1 MYYFLLSAKEASEGT
16 VTYFIS
22 RTTEPEM
29 NYCLAVT
36 LTRRAKVLLT
46 IVSLHILFLTLN
58 LYVFTK
64 MAEDFD
70 IGLYGRKR
78 KY

>member
-1 MYYFLLSAKEASEGT
+1 MYYFLLCAKEASEGT

-36 LTRRAKVLLT
+36 LTRRAKVLLA
-46 IVSLHILFLTLN
+46 IVILHVLFLILN

-64 MAEDFD
+64 MAEEYD
-70 IGLYGRKR
+70 ISIYGRKR